1 MGLGC
6 TICGKCTNDRSFT
19 HSHWLC
25 RSHRR
30 KSARAIF
37 KTRTNVSETELVQSL
52 ACTFPPHCDSDE
64 FFKRVGYASDIWI
77 TKDKVRAVCS
87 AHNLRGWTVAPGL
100 DRLGVLTMVERL
112 VSFICRS
119 VSNHACLRDHM
130 PILHHR
136 VRGWYPKFARS
147 GTRALML
154 RSEQMVHELYHT
166 TGQWEFLVL
175 STLAVTIGRKL
186 PADLVERIY
195 SSYIDLIAT
204 PNVDLAGF
212 A

>member
-1 MGLGC
+1 
-6 TICGKCTNDRSFT
+6 
-19 HSHWLC
+19 
-25 RSHRR
+25 
-30 KSARAIF
+30 
-37 KTRTNVSETELVQSL
+37 
-52 ACTFPPHCDSDE
+52 
-64 FFKRVGYASDIWI
+64 
-77 TKDKVRAVCS
+77 
-87 AHNLRGWTVAPGL
+87 
-100 DRLGVLTMVERL
+100 
-112 VSFICRS
+112 
-119 VSNHACLRDHM
+119 M

-154 RSEQMVHELYHT
+154 RGEKMVHELYHT
-166 TGQWEFLVL
+166 TGQWEFVVL